1 MMQNRPEIVDIAV
14 VGAGPAGLMAAE
26 AAARAG
32 LRVAVFDAMPSA
44 GRKFLMAGRSGLN
57 ITNAEDFTT
66 FLDRYGAASTW
77 LRPILEQFSPQDMRD
92 FCAGLGVE
100 TFIGSSGRVFPKAM
114 KASPLLRAWLSRLT
128 KLGVGFRPRM
138 RLVDIGADGA
148 IEFIRPDGKIERLQ
162 ARATVLALGGA
173 SWPRLGSTGMWTQA
187 LAARGMNIAPFRPS
201 NCGLEIGW
209 SAPFLGRFE
218 GQAFK
223 TARFSHAGRNERGEA
238 VVTKRGLEGGPIYA
252 LSAAIG
258 ADLRDGREARLS
270 IDLKPD
276 LDIETIAQRL
286 GKRRVGDS
294 LSNMLRKTLGL
305 APVAVAVLREAAR
318 DLPTESETLARLVK
332 SVALPVRA
340 VSGLDRAISSAGG
353 VQLGQVNGDLMLTKL
368 PGVFVAGEM
377 LDWDAPTG
385 GYLLQACFATG
396 NAAGEGATK
405 WAKGCG
411 ARPSEW
417 PIAPS

>member
-66 FLDRYGAASTW
+66 FLDRYGAAAAW
-77 LRPILEQFSPQDMRD
+77 LRPILERFSPQDMRD

-114 KASPLLRAWLSRLT
+114 KASPRMRAWLARLAR
-128 KLGVGFRPRM
+128 LGVGFRPRM

-148 IEFIRPDGKIERLQ
+148 IEFIRSDGRNERLQ

-173 SWPRLGSTGMWTQA
+173 SWPRLGSTGMWAQA
-187 LAARGMNIAPFRPS
+187 LAARGVNIAPFRPS
-201 NCGLEIGW
+201 NCSVEIDW
-209 SAPFLGRFE
+209 SPPFLARFE

-223 TARFSHAGRNERGEA
+223 TARFSYAGHPMRGEA
-238 VVTKRGLEGGPIYA
+238 VVTKRGLEGGPVYA

-258 ADLRDGREARLS
+258 ADLRDGRKARLV

-286 GKRRVGDS
+286 NRRRAGDS
-294 LSNMLRKTLGL
+294 LSNVLRKALGL
-305 APVAVAVLREAAR
+305 TPVAVALLREAAR
-318 DLPTESETLARLVK
+318 DLPPESEPLARLVK
-332 SVALPVRA
+332 SVGLPVRA

-353 VQLGQVNGDLMLTKL
+353 VRLDQIDGDLMLTRL

-396 NAAGEGATK
+396 NAAGEGAAK

-411 ARPSEW
+411 PRPSER